1 MPAGNFADWHP
12 GSRQL
17 HKHYTANDLKQLGN
31 HLELYDKYVES
42 EAKLGVLVRAL
53 RRVVKYR
60 MTAKKAQ
67 ETIEEALTTIGMA

>member
-1 MPAGNFADWHP
+1 MSAGED
-12 GSRQL
+12 SRDSGIIGL
-17 HKHYTANDLKQLGN
+17 SLDSLGM
-31 HLELYDKYVES
+31 HQELYEKRVES

-67 ETIEEALTTIGMA
+67 ETIEEALTAIGMAE